1 MSVLDNLVYSLFDEI
16 IRHNDAY
23 STRLSCV
30 LYSYSQLMYNI
41 GTLFSKA
48 NVSNDRVEI
57 PACYIQL
64 RNMCAVGNMVA
75 LKTLIYYGHIG
86 FISALYP
93 ENDTYKPSL
102 YTLSIPNID
111 IAANIQQIIYDW
123 GRSHIL
129 GKEQLL
135 NNAKYETETPIST
148 NPDEWLPLTVPTGQE
163 INSHEQPII
172 DVNIENS
179 FTVQTY
185 LGRKWGDMVGF
196 AIDSN
201 KLLNI
206 IPSSPTTQP
215 QTEIDNMISIYAN
228 LNERQKIIAEF
239 LSSNERTTLSSPGF
253 WVIIAMFLSHVNSQN
268 IDDEINMLFSLCS
281 GLFDAGIAA
290 WKYKSLYPIA
300 RPIQLVRHYYP
311 TNPWQPYQD
320 PTYISPSSPG
330 AINEHAVFANVGG
343 KILEWWFNSDR
354 LYCPCKNVIL
364 YNPPMMSAIL
374 CPQTKLRNCG
384 EFIFKRGCS
393 SIEHEKT
400 PKRDIILRYNYLK
413 ELYVDAGM
421 SQVWGGTQTIESNQR
436 GIELGNK
443 IYECVKSKLETIFHF
458 SSPYSKKIYTIHI

>member
-16 IRHNDAY
+16 MRHNDAY
-23 STRLSCV
+23 PTRISCV

-41 GTLFSKA
+41 GTLFSKS

-64 RNMCAVGNMVA
+64 RNMCATGNTIA
-75 LKTLIYYGHIG
+75 LKTLICYGHNG

-93 ENDTYKPSL
+93 DNDTYKPSL

-148 NPDEWLPLTVPTGQE
+148 NPDEWSPLTVPTGQE

-185 LGRKWGDMVGF
+185 LGRKWGDMAGF
-196 AIDSN
+196 AVDSN

-215 QTEIDNMISIYAN
+215 QTEIDNMISIYTN

-253 WVIIAMFLSHVNSQN
+253 WVIISMFLSHVNSQN
-268 IDDEINMLFSLCS
+268 IDNEINMLFSLCS

-300 RPIQLVRHYYP
+300 RPIQLVQHYHP
-311 TNPWQPYQD
+311 TNLWQPYQD

-364 YNPPMMSAIL
+364 YNPIMMSSIL

-393 SIEHEKT
+393 SIEPEKT

-413 ELYVDAGM
+413 DLYADAGM
-421 SQVWGGTQTIESNQR
+421 SQVWGGTQTNESNQR

-443 IYECVKSKLETIFHF
+443 IYECVKSKLETIFHL